1 MKYSV
6 NVGSLVTVYME
17 KEFVIE
23 ADNEEEA
30 FEIAE
35 QQFREDCN
43 NSSTYIDCDEIR
55 VNEIEKIEEG
65 E

>member
-1 MKYSV
+1 
-6 NVGSLVTVYME
+6 ME

-43 NSSTYIDCDEIR
+43 NSSTYIDCDEVR
-55 VNEIEKIEEG
+55 LNEIEKIEEG

>member
-17 KEFVIE
+17 KEFIIE

-43 NSSTYIDCDEIR
+43 ISSTYIDCDEIR
-55 VNEIEKIEEG
+55 VNEIKEIEER

>member
-30 FEIAE
+30 FKIAE

-43 NSSTYIDCDEIR
+43 NSSTYIDCDEVR
-55 VNEIEKIEEG
+55 LNEIEEIEKG

>member
-1 MKYSV
+1 MRIWYLMCGLTQEYAV
-6 NVGSLVTVYME
+6 AFAN
-17 KEFVIE
+17 
-23 ADNEEEA
+23 NEEEA

-43 NSSTYIDCDEIR
+43 NSSTYIDCDEVR
-55 VNEIEKIEEG
+55 LNEIEKIEEG

>member
-35 QQFREDCN
+35 QQFHEDCN
-43 NSSTYIDCDEIR
+43 NSSTYIDCDEVR
-55 VNEIEKIEEG
+55 LNEIEEIEEG

>member
-1 MKYSV
+1 MKYSI

-17 KEFVIE
+17 KEFIIE
-23 ADNEEEA
+23 ADNEKEA

-43 NSSTYIDCDEIR
+43 TSSTYIDCDEVR
-55 VNEIEKIEEG
+55 LNEIEEIEEG

>member
-17 KEFVIE
+17 KEFIIE

-35 QQFREDCN
+35 
-43 NSSTYIDCDEIR
+43 
-55 VNEIEKIEEG
+55 
-65 E
+65 